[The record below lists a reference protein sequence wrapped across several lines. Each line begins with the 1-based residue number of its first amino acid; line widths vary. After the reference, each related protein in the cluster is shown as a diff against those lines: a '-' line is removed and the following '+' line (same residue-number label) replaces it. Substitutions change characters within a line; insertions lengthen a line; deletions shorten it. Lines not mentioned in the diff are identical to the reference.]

1 MKPPAEV
8 AVDFG
13 TTDPDASFDFEHVPY
28 PTTHHHHWSLSNREE
43 ELPLHYMSEE
53 KARRRV
59 VKGPAG
65 PAGMGG
71 EDHAHSQKEHYGDY
85 YDDQGKDVYNKIRP
99 GNARLGSGRL
109 PQRPLPPPT
118 SLVSRWS
125 SVIVS
130 LSLNRDFFIRENSS
144 SKTSNIYHPSSTPYF
159 PAGHGSTKLA
169 HPTSSSGMKPTLEN
183 SARITSNASFISMFT
198 LLSEKC

>member
-28 PTTHHHHWSLSNREE
+28 PTNHHHHWSLSNREE

-59 VKGPAG
+59 VKGPTG

-125 SVIVS
+125 PVTVS
-130 LSLNRDFFIRENSS
+130 SSLNRNFFIE
-144 SKTSNIYHPSSTPYF
+144 
-159 PAGHGSTKLA
+159 
-169 HPTSSSGMKPTLEN
+169 
-183 SARITSNASFISMFT
+183 RI
-198 LLSEKC
+198 LLSKPRTYTTGHLHPAFLLDAVPQNWRIQHRRLG